1 MPTSPSLAA
10 DSGVSKVSLD
20 ALMPILEQ
28 RMLAAFQNHLTDTE
42 FLSTEAIKAVVYH
55 LSAGGRRIRARL
67 ALHASLSLGLD
78 AEDALV
84 LATTAEL
91 LHNASLIHDDLQDR
105 DPERRGMSS
114 VWSLYG
120 DNVAI
125 CAGDLLLSSAYGAL
139 AELLDR
145 QRMPA
150 LMACVNA
157 RTITAIRGQCA
168 DLATR
173 TQPVN
178 DIVHYQAIAATKSG
192 ALLSLPLELALLAAR
207 HDDAAALARRAAE
220 AFAIGYQIADDI
232 ADVQRDAADAS
243 RPGSLNVV
251 HVLEVDQ
258 DRGGALAKARSLGL
272 EQLSAAALAAS
283 QLPHGSGGLLRH
295 LALRLSAHL

>member
-1 MPTSPSLAA
+1 MPTFPSLVAET
-10 DSGVSKVSLD
+10 GVSNASLD
-20 ALMPILEQ
+20 ALMPTLER
-28 RMLAAFQNHLTDTE
+28 RMLGAFQDHGTDTDS
-42 FLSTEAIKAVVYH
+42 LSTEAVKAVVYH
-55 LSAGGRRIRARL
+55 LGIGGRRIRARL
-67 ALHASLSLGLD
+67 AVHASLSLGLD
-78 AEDALV
+78 PEDALV

-105 DPERRGMSS
+105 DPVRRGMRS

-145 QRMPA
+145 QRMPT

-157 RTITAIRGQCA
+157 RTRTAIRGQCA

-173 TQPVN
+173 IRPLN
-178 DIVHYQAIAATKSG
+178 DIHHYQAIAAAKSG
-192 ALLSLPLELALLAAR
+192 ALLSLPLEIALLASR
-207 HDDAAALARRAAE
+207 HDDAAPLARHAAE

-232 ADVQRDAADAS
+232 ADVQRDAAEDD

-251 HVLEVDQ
+251 HVLEADQ
-258 DRGGALAKARSLGL
+258 GRVMALAKARSLGL
-272 EQLSAAALAAS
+272 EHLSAAALGAS
-283 QLPHGSGGLLRH
+283 RLPHGSGGLLRH
-295 LALRLSAHL
+295 LALRLSAQL